1 VFERPQGIVNDV
13 HVRTAAAG
21 DLEQV
26 ISLRA
31 RLWPDT
37 PTGEHRD
44 EVRGVLA
51 GHPRSTMPL
60 VIFVAED
67 EGRVIG
73 FVEVGLRSHADGCDP
88 TRPCGFVEGWY
99 VAPEQKGRGAGRLL
113 MQRAEAWAREQ
124 GCAELASDTW
134 IDNEE
139 SQRAHAAL
147 GFEVVDRC
155 VNYRKR
161 L

>member
-1 VFERPQGIVNDV
+1 MPSYGIVRDV
-13 HVRTAAAG
+13 NVRTAASG

-26 ISLRA
+26 TALRA
-31 RLWPDT
+31 QLWPDT

-44 EVRGVLA
+44 EVRAVLA

-60 VIFVAED
+60 VILVAED
-67 EGRVIG
+67 EDRLIG
-73 FVEVGLRSHADGCDP
+73 FIEVGLRSHADGCDP
-88 TRPCGFVEGWY
+88 TRPCGFIEGWY
-99 VAPEQKGRGAGRLL
+99 VAPEHKGRGAGRVL
-113 MQRAEAWAREQ
+113 MHRAEAWAREQ

-134 IDNEE
+134 IDNEA

-147 GFEVVDRC
+147 GFEVVDHC
-155 VNYRKR
+155 VNYRKT

>member
-1 VFERPQGIVNDV
+1 MPSYDIVKDVNVRPAVP
-13 HVRTAAAG
+13 G

-26 ISLRA
+26 SALRA
-31 RLWPDT
+31 RLWPDA
-37 PTGEHRD
+37 PTEEHRE
-44 EVRGVLA
+44 EVRAILG
-51 GHPRSTMPL
+51 GRPRSTMPL
-60 VIFVAED
+60 VVFVAED
-67 EGRVIG
+67 EGRLIG
-73 FVEVGLRSHADGCDP
+73 FVEVGLRSHADGCNP

-99 VAPEQKGRGAGRLL
+99 VAPEHKGRGAGRLL
-113 MQRAEAWAREQ
+113 MHRAEAWAREQ
-124 GCAELASDTW
+124 GCAELASNTW

-155 VNYRKR
+155 VNYRKK